1 MKRTGSEDV
10 LEAEELSYGLDVVL
24 VEMERRQI
32 RNECWFLSQWS
43 TVSMVVL
50 TYARLREEKI

>member
-24 VEMERRQI
+24 VEMERRKI